1 MRRALKF
8 EPHRPASTRF
18 LPKLSAQA
26 SRITVRQ
33 YFQRSSAL
41 VHPHAPPKAGSILYQ
56 APIVVLG
63 SSDWNQWRAISAGN
77 LSSLLQPPGWRN
89 HGGLGQVRQRH
100 DVSLGLLSANEA
112 LAARINKTLQD
123 AEAEIQPYDAATWEA
138 VCEVLSGKHGSDGTW
153 ATFQSIWY
161 GGKHEMI
168 ALSDAEALRSKILSA
183 ALSSDSRLSVL
194 FTAAQQ
200 LLARDKFQW
209 PDFYTRIIRFFLERG
224 DYEEAI
230 RWDQRLAP
238 VFPPGAD
245 EFGALVATFA
255 VKPTPEMQSTLTT
268 LYVSSTNRQLY
279 DHIIPALFA
288 SGQSKLARTWRK
300 KFVLFKDLPLT
311 SKSRPFLLFLA
322 SYYPHIQLTESELA
336 VAELDRQDI
345 AAEADD
351 DGSFREVDRKGID
364 RKGTHSDTLVA
375 KWFASTW
382 TSVEFAINFVYKL
395 GVRTIGPRSLQS
407 LALRDP
413 DTKEV
418 ASRIDQV
425 ERLGIRI
432 SPQSYCKI
440 LVSFARN
447 GEDDL
452 LIDLLHCDIHPDEF
466 EDMET
471 RHSLMAEAARTGDWK
486 MERLLQAIEWAI
498 ETGPTSRRLNSLLRS
513 ELSKRSL
520 GKAREVLDRMEA
532 LKISMAQASATGL
545 LKRVFWKL
553 DSHPPLRSHRLPQ
566 RDIGLGDS
574 CDPVLD
580 RALNVIRRISCH
592 DVAIPIRYWKMLLYK
607 LGRSRR
613 LDELEQLSL
622 EIVQFYTPPYAGL
635 VPVHRED
642 LPKHFNTE
650 EREHIPADLP
660 FVHHHHPIRLIFDPS
675 LQRSIVR
682 WGFDQTL
689 ATKPQPP
696 TSLTPLQTASF
707 SQFDVARGVRLLA
720 TLRDQG
726 ALIDAQ
732 VVRSSVISRIATGM
746 VPGRPRHRARD
757 SVEFS
762 IENLMG
768 LIEAAWGSEMFPD
781 MPRVIREIEARKSK
795 LWNRYP
801 RLIDKAFDK
810 RLHVKESSKA
820 NST

>member
-1 MRRALKF
+1 
-8 EPHRPASTRF
+8 
-18 LPKLSAQA
+18 
-26 SRITVRQ
+26 
-33 YFQRSSAL
+33 
-41 VHPHAPPKAGSILYQ
+41 
-56 APIVVLG
+56 
-63 SSDWNQWRAISAGN
+63 
-77 LSSLLQPPGWRN
+77 
-89 HGGLGQVRQRH
+89 VRQRH
-100 DVSLGLLSANEA
+100 DVSLGLLSSNEA
-112 LAARINKTLQD
+112 LAAKINKTLQD
-123 AEAEIQPYDAATWEA
+123 AEADVQPYDAATWEA
-138 VCEVLSGKHGSDGTW
+138 VCAILSDKHGSDGVW
-153 ATFQSIWY
+153 AVFQSIWH
-161 GGKHEMI
+161 GGKHEI
-168 ALSDAEALRSKILSA
+168 ITFSDAEALRCKILSA
-183 ALSSDSRLSVL
+183 ALSSDSRLDML
-194 FTAAQQ
+194 FAAARQ
-200 LLARDKFQW
+200 LVAQDNFQW
-209 PDFYTRIIRFFLERG
+209 PELYTRIIRFFLDRG
-224 DYEEAI
+224 DYEKAI
-230 RWDQRLAP
+230 RWDEWLAP
-238 VFPPGAD
+238 IFPAGAD
-245 EFGALVATFA
+245 QFGALLATFA
-255 VKPTPEMQSTLTT
+255 VKPTPEMQSTLTA

-279 DHIIPALFA
+279 DHVIPALFA

-300 KFVLFKDLPLT
+300 KLVVFKDLPLT

-336 VAELDRQDI
+336 VAELDRKDL

-351 DGSFREVDRKGID
+351 DESFLEVDRKGID
-364 RKGTHSDTLVA
+364 RKGTHSDALVA

-382 TSVEFAINFVYKL
+382 TSVEFAINFIYKL

-413 DTKEV
+413 DAKEV

-432 SPQSYCKI
+432 SSQSYCKI

-452 LIDLLHCDIHPDEF
+452 LMDLLHCDIHPDEF

-486 MERLLQAIEWAI
+486 MERLLQGIEWAI
-498 ETGPTSRRLNSLLRS
+498 ETGPTSRRLNSMLRS

-553 DSHPPLRSHRLPQ
+553 DSHPPQRSQRTLQ
-566 RDIGLGDS
+566 RDIGSADS
-574 CDPVLD
+574 DDPFLD

-592 DVAIPIRYWKMLLYK
+592 DVAVPIRYWKVLLYK
-607 LGRSRR
+607 LGRSKR

-622 EIVQFYTPPYAGL
+622 EIMQFYTPPYGGL

-642 LPKHFNTE
+642 LPKHFNAE
-650 EREHIPADLP
+650 EREYIPADLP

-689 ATKPQPP
+689 ATKPQAP
-696 TSLTPLQTASF
+696 TSLTPLQTPSF

-726 ALIDAQ
+726 ALIDTQ

-762 IENLMG
+762 VESLMD
-768 LIEAAWGSEMFPD
+768 LIEEAWGSEMFPD
-781 MPRVIREIEARKSK
+781 TPRVIREIETRKSK
-795 LWNRYP
+795 LWHQYP
-801 RLIDKAFDK
+801 RLIDRTFDK
-810 RLHVKESSKA
+810 DF
-820 NST
+820 T

>member
-1 MRRALKF
+1 M
-8 EPHRPASTRF
+8 
-18 LPKLSAQA
+18 
-26 SRITVRQ
+26 
-33 YFQRSSAL
+33 
-41 VHPHAPPKAGSILYQ
+41 
-56 APIVVLG
+56 
-63 SSDWNQWRAISAGN
+63 
-77 LSSLLQPPGWRN
+77 
-89 HGGLGQVRQRH
+89 
-100 DVSLGLLSANEA
+100 
-112 LAARINKTLQD
+112 ARINKTLQD
-123 AEAEIQPYDAATWEA
+123 TEAEIQPYDAVTWEA
-138 VCEVLSGKHGSDGTW
+138 VCEVLHKKHGSDGVW
-153 ATFQSIWY
+153 AVFQSIWF
-161 GGKHEMI
+161 GWKHETI
-168 ALSDAEALRSKILSA
+168 AFSEAEALRSKILSA
-183 ALSSDSRLSVL
+183 ALGSDSRLLVL
-194 FTAAQQ
+194 FTAAQHLSAQ
-200 LLARDKFQW
+200 ENFQW
-209 PDFYTRIIRFFLERG
+209 PDFYTRVVGFFLERG

-230 RWDQRLAP
+230 QWDQRLAP
-238 VFPPGAD
+238 IFPPGAD
-245 EFGALVATFA
+245 EFGALLAAFV
-255 VKPTPEMQSTLTT
+255 VRPTPEMQSTLTT

-279 DHIIPALFA
+279 DHVIPALFA

-300 KFVLFKDLPLT
+300 KLVVFKDLPMT
-311 SKSRPFLLFLA
+311 SISRPFLLFLA
-322 SYYPHIQLTESELA
+322 NYYPHIQLTESELA
-336 VAELDRQDI
+336 VAELDRQERT
-345 AAEADD
+345 AEADD
-351 DGSFREVDRKGID
+351 DEPFLKVDRRGID
-364 RKGTHSDTLVA
+364 RRGTHSDALVA

-382 TSVEFAINFVYKL
+382 TSVEFAINFIYKL

-413 DTKEV
+413 DAKEV

-447 GEDDL
+447 GQDDL
-452 LIDLLHCDIHPDEF
+452 LNDLLHCDIHPDEF

-486 MERLLQAIEWAI
+486 MERLLQGIEWAI

-532 LKISMAQASATGL
+532 LKINMAQASATGL

-553 DSHPPLRSHRLPQ
+553 DSHPPPHSQRLRQ
-566 RDIGLGDS
+566 RDMESD
-574 CDPVLD
+574 DPILD

-592 DVAIPIRYWKMLLYK
+592 DVAIPIRYWKTLLYK

-622 EIVQFYTPPYAGL
+622 EIMQFYTPPYGGL
-635 VPVHRED
+635 VPMHRED
-642 LPKHFNTE
+642 LPKYANAE
-650 EREHIPADLP
+650 EKEYIPADLP
-660 FVHHHHPIRLIFDPS
+660 FVHHHHPVRLIFDTS

-689 ATKPQPP
+689 ATKPPPP
-696 TSLTPLQTASF
+696 TSLTSLQTTSSF
-707 SQFDVARGVRLLA
+707 SRFDVARGVRLLA

-726 ALIDAQ
+726 ALIDTQ

-762 IENLMG
+762 VESLME
-768 LIEAAWGSEMFPD
+768 LIDEAWGSAMFSD
-781 MPRVIREIEARKSK
+781 TPRVIREVEARKSK

-801 RLIDKAFDK
+801 KLINKAFDK
-810 RLHVKESSKA
+810 DYA
-820 NST
+820 

>member
-1 MRRALKF
+1 MRGAVKF
-8 EPHRPASTRF
+8 TQNRPSSTRF
-18 LPKLSAQA
+18 PPNLS
-26 SRITVRQ
+26 
-33 YFQRSSAL
+33 
-41 VHPHAPPKAGSILYQ
+41 HAPSTRLRHYSQHFTALARLSITPRKGRILHQ
-56 APIVVLG
+56 APG
-63 SSDWNQWRAISAGN
+63 FTPRSSDWNQWRALSAGN
-77 LSSLLQPPGWRN
+77 PSSLLQPSRWRN
-89 HGGLGQVRQRH
+89 YGSLGQARQRL
-100 DVSLGLLSANEA
+100 DASSGLLSSNEA
-112 LAARINKTLQD
+112 LAARINKSLQD
-123 AEAEIQPYDAATWEA
+123 AEVEIQPYDAASWEA
-138 VCEVLSGKHGSDGTW
+138 VCDILSDKHGSDGVW
-153 ATFQSIWY
+153 AVFQAIWHQEKY
-161 GGKHEMI
+161 DII
-168 ALSDAEALRSKILSA
+168 AFSDAESLRGKILSA
-183 ALSSDSRLSVL
+183 ALGSDSRLSML

-200 LLARDKFQW
+200 LLAQNSFQW
-209 PDFYTRIIRFFLERG
+209 PDLYTSVVRFFLDRG

-230 RWDQRLAP
+230 RWDQQLSP
-238 VFPPGAD
+238 IFPPGAD
-245 EFGALVATFA
+245 EFGALLATFA
-255 VKPTPEMQSTLTT
+255 IKPTPEMQTTLTT
-268 LYVSSTNRQLY
+268 LYVSSANRQLY

-300 KFVLFKDLPLT
+300 KLVVFKDGPMT
-311 SKSRPFLLFLA
+311 SNSRPFLLFLA
-322 SYYPHIQLTESELA
+322 SYYPHIQLTERELA
-336 VAELDRQDI
+336 VAELSRQEL
-345 AAEADD
+345 AAETDD
-351 DGSFREVDRKGID
+351 DDTFPEVDRKRID
-364 RKGTHSDTLVA
+364 RRGTHSDALVA

-382 TSVEFAINFVYKL
+382 TSVEFAINFIYKL

-413 DTKEV
+413 DAKEV
-418 ASRIDQV
+418 AARIDQV

-447 GEDDL
+447 GADEL
-452 LIDLLHCDIHPDEF
+452 LMDLLHCDIHPDEF

-486 MERLLQAIEWAI
+486 MERLLQGIEWAI

-520 GKAREVLDRMEA
+520 GKAKEVLDRMEA

-553 DSHPPLRSHRLPQ
+553 DSHPPHHRSQRSLP
-566 RDIGLGDS
+566 RDYGFSDS
-574 CDPVLD
+574 DDPVLD

-592 DVAIPIRYWKMLLYK
+592 DVAIPTRYWKTLLYK

-613 LDELEQLSL
+613 LDELDQLSL
-622 EIVQFYTPPYAGL
+622 EIMQFYTPPYGGL

-642 LPKHFNTE
+642 LPRHFNTE
-650 EREHIPADLP
+650 EKEYIPADLP
-660 FVHHHHPIRLIFDPS
+660 FVHHHHPIRLIFDTS

-696 TSLTPLQTASF
+696 TSLTHLQTANF

-726 ALIDAQ
+726 ALIDTQ

-762 IENLMG
+762 MESLMG
-768 LIEAAWGSEMFPD
+768 LVEKAWGSEMFPD
-781 MPRVIREIEARKSK
+781 MSRVKQEVEARKSK
-795 LWNRYP
+795 LWNQYP
-801 RLIDKAFDK
+801 KLIDKTFDK
-810 RLHVKESSKA
+810 
-820 NST
+820 NGT

>member
-1 MRRALKF
+1 MRGAVKF
-8 EPHRPASTRF
+8 THNRPSSTRF
-18 LPKLSAQA
+18 PLNLS
-26 SRITVRQ
+26 
-33 YFQRSSAL
+33 
-41 VHPHAPPKAGSILYQ
+41 HAPSTRLRHYSQHLTALARLYITPRKGRILNQ
-56 APIVVLG
+56 APSFTPG
-63 SSDWNQWRAISAGN
+63 SSGWNQWRALSAGN
-77 LSSLLQPPGWRN
+77 PSSLLQPSRWREY
-89 HGGLGQVRQRH
+89 GSLGQARQRH
-100 DVSLGLLSANEA
+100 DASSSLLSSNEA
-112 LAARINKTLQD
+112 LAARINKSLQD
-123 AEAEIQPYDAATWEA
+123 AEVEIQPYDAASWEA
-138 VCEVLSGKHGSDGTW
+138 VCDILSDKHGSDGVW
-153 ATFQSIWY
+153 AGFQAIWY
-161 GGKHEMI
+161 QEKHDII
-168 ALSDAEALRSKILSA
+168 AFSDAESLRGKILSA
-183 ALSSDSRLSVL
+183 ALGSDSRLSVL

-200 LLARDKFQW
+200 LLAQNSFQW
-209 PDFYTRIIRFFLERG
+209 PDLYTSVVRFYLDHG
-224 DYEEAI
+224 DYEDAI
-230 RWDQRLAP
+230 RWDQQLSP
-238 VFPPGAD
+238 IFPPGAD
-245 EFGALVATFA
+245 EFGALLATFA
-255 VKPTPEMQSTLTT
+255 IKPTPEMQSTLTT

-300 KFVLFKDLPLT
+300 KLVVFKDGPMT
-311 SKSRPFLLFLA
+311 SNSRPFLLFLA
-322 SYYPHIQLTESELA
+322 SYYPHIPLTERELA
-336 VAELDRQDI
+336 VAELNRQEI

-351 DGSFREVDRKGID
+351 DDTFPEVDRKRID
-364 RKGTHSDTLVA
+364 KRGTHSDALVA

-382 TSVEFAINFVYKL
+382 TSVEFAINFIYKL

-413 DTKEV
+413 DAKEV
-418 ASRIDQV
+418 AARIDQV

-447 GEDDL
+447 GADEL
-452 LIDLLHCDIHPDEF
+452 LMDLLHCDIHPDEF

-486 MERLLQAIEWAI
+486 MERLLQGIEWAI

-520 GKAREVLDRMEA
+520 GKAKEVLDRMEA

-553 DSHPPLRSHRLPQ
+553 DSHPPHRTQRSLP
-566 RDIGLGDS
+566 RNYGFGDS
-574 CDPVLD
+574 DDPVLD

-592 DVAIPIRYWKMLLYK
+592 DVAIPTRYWKTLLYK

-613 LDELEQLSL
+613 LDELDQLSL
-622 EIVQFYTPPYAGL
+622 EIMQFYTPPYGGL

-650 EREHIPADLP
+650 EKEYIPADLP
-660 FVHHHHPIRLIFDPS
+660 FVHHHHPIRLIFDTS

-696 TSLTPLQTASF
+696 TSLTHLQTANF

-726 ALIDAQ
+726 ALIDTQ

-762 IENLMG
+762 MESLMG
-768 LIEAAWGSEMFPD
+768 LVEEAWGSEMFPD
-781 MPRVIREIEARKSK
+781 MSRVKQEVEARKSK
-795 LWNRYP
+795 LWNQYP
-801 RLIDKAFDK
+801 KLIDKTFDK
-810 RLHVKESSKA
+810 
-820 NST
+820 NGT

>member
-1 MRRALKF
+1 MRGAVKF
-8 EPHRPASTRF
+8 AQNRPPSTRF
-18 LPKLSAQA
+18 PPSLS
-26 SRITVRQ
+26 
-33 YFQRSSAL
+33 
-41 VHPHAPPKAGSILYQ
+41 HAPSTRLRHYSQHFTALARLSITPRKGSILHQ
-56 APIVVLG
+56 APRFTPR
-63 SSDWNQWRAISAGN
+63 SSGWNQWRALSAGN
-77 LSSLLQPPGWRN
+77 PSSLLQPSRWRRKY
-89 HGGLGQVRQRH
+89 GSLGQARQRH
-100 DVSLGLLSANEA
+100 DASSGLLSSNEA
-112 LAARINKTLQD
+112 LAARINKSLQD
-123 AEAEIQPYDAATWEA
+123 AEVEIQPYDAASWEA
-138 VCEVLSGKHGSDGTW
+138 VCDILSDKHGSDGVW
-153 ATFQSIWY
+153 AVFQAIWY
-161 GGKHEMI
+161 QGKHDII
-168 ALSDAEALRSKILSA
+168 AFSDAESLRGKILSA
-183 ALSSDSRLSVL
+183 ALGSDSRLSVL

-200 LLARDKFQW
+200 LLAQNSFQW
-209 PDFYTRIIRFFLERG
+209 PDLYTSVVHFFLDRG
-224 DYEEAI
+224 DYEKAI
-230 RWDQRLAP
+230 RWDQQLSP
-238 VFPPGAD
+238 IFPSGAD
-245 EFGALVATFA
+245 EFGALLATF
-255 VKPTPEMQSTLTT
+255 VIKPTPEMQSTLTT
-268 LYVSSTNRQLY
+268 LYVSSANRQLY

-300 KFVLFKDLPLT
+300 KLVVFKDAPLT
-311 SKSRPFLLFLA
+311 SNSRPFLLFLA
-322 SYYPHIQLTESELA
+322 SYYPHIQLTERELA
-336 VAELDRQDI
+336 VAELNRQEL

-351 DGSFREVDRKGID
+351 DETPPEVERKRIN
-364 RKGTHSDTLVA
+364 RRGTHSDALVA

-382 TSVEFAINFVYKL
+382 TSVEFAINFIYKL

-413 DTKEV
+413 DAKEV
-418 ASRIDQV
+418 AARIDQV

-447 GEDDL
+447 GADDL
-452 LIDLLHCDIHPDEF
+452 LMDLLHCDIHPDEF

-486 MERLLQAIEWAI
+486 MERLLQGIEWAI

-520 GKAREVLDRMEA
+520 GKAKEVLDRMEA

-545 LKRVFWKL
+545 LKRVFWRL
-553 DSHPPLRSHRLPQ
+553 DSHPPYRPQ
-566 RDIGLGDS
+566 RSLPRDHGFGDS
-574 CDPVLD
+574 DDPVLD

-592 DVAIPIRYWKMLLYK
+592 DVAIPTRYWKTLLYN

-613 LDELEQLSL
+613 LDELDQLSL
-622 EIVQFYTPPYAGL
+622 EIMQFYTPPYGGL

-650 EREHIPADLP
+650 EKEYIPADLP

-689 ATKPQPP
+689 ATKPRPP
-696 TSLTPLQTASF
+696 TSLTHLQTANF

-726 ALIDAQ
+726 ALIDKQ

-762 IENLMG
+762 MESLMG
-768 LIEAAWGSEMFPD
+768 LVEKAWGSEMFPD
-781 MPRVIREIEARKSK
+781 MPIKKQEVEARKSK

-801 RLIDKAFDK
+801 KLIDKTFDK
-810 RLHVKESSKA
+810 
-820 NST
+820 NGP

>member
-1 MRRALKF
+1 MRGAVKF
-8 EPHRPASTRF
+8 TSNRPSSTRF
-18 LPKLSAQA
+18 LPRLSHAPPARLRRYSQH
-26 SRITVRQ
+26 
-33 YFQRSSAL
+33 SSAL
-41 VHPHAPPKAGSILYQ
+41 ARLSITPRKESILHQ
-56 APIVVLG
+56 APGVAPRSPG
-63 SSDWNQWRAISAGN
+63 WNQWRALSAGN
-77 LSSLLQPPGWRN
+77 PSSLLQPSQWREY
-89 HGGLGQVRQRH
+89 GSLGQARQRH
-100 DVSLGLLSANEA
+100 DASSDLLSSNEA
-112 LAARINKTLQD
+112 LAARINKSLQE
-123 AEAEIQPYDAATWEA
+123 AEIEIQPYDAATWEA
-138 VCEVLSGKHGSDGTW
+138 VCDILSDKHGSDGVW
-153 ATFQSIWY
+153 AVFQAIWY
-161 GGKHEMI
+161 REKHDTI
-168 ALSDAEALRSKILSA
+168 AFSDAEPLRGKILLA
-183 ALSSDSRLSVL
+183 ALGSDSRLSVL

-200 LLARDKFQW
+200 LLAQNSFQW
-209 PDFYTRIIRFFLERG
+209 PDLYTTIVRFFLERG
-224 DYEEAI
+224 EYEEAI
-230 RWDQRLAP
+230 RWDQRLSP
-238 VFPPGAD
+238 IFPPGAD
-245 EFGALVATFA
+245 EFGALLATF
-255 VKPTPEMQSTLTT
+255 VIKPTPEMQSTLTT
-268 LYVSSTNRQLY
+268 LYVSSANRQLY
-279 DHIIPALFA
+279 DYIIPALYS

-300 KFVLFKDLPLT
+300 KLVVFKDVPLT
-311 SKSRPFLLFLA
+311 SNSRPFLLFLA

-336 VAELDRQDI
+336 VAELDRQKL

-351 DGSFREVDRKGID
+351 DESFPEDDRKRINK
-364 RKGTHSDTLVA
+364 RGTHSDALVA

-382 TSVEFAINFVYKL
+382 TSVEFAINFIYKL

-413 DTKEV
+413 DAKEV
-418 ASRIDQV
+418 AARIDQV

-432 SPQSYCKI
+432 SSQSYCKI

-447 GEDDL
+447 GADDL
-452 LIDLLHCDIHPDEF
+452 LMDLLHCDIHPDEF

-486 MERLLQAIEWAI
+486 MERLLQGIEWAI

-520 GKAREVLDRMEA
+520 GKAKEVLDRMEA

-553 DSHPPLRSHRLPQ
+553 DSHPPRSQRPLHR
-566 RDIGLGDS
+566 DHGFNDS
-574 CDPVLD
+574 DDPILD

-592 DVAIPIRYWKMLLYK
+592 DVAIPTRYWKTLLYK

-613 LDELEQLSL
+613 LDELDQLSL
-622 EIVQFYTPPYAGL
+622 EIMQFYTPPYGGL

-650 EREHIPADLP
+650 EKEYIAADLP

-689 ATKPQPP
+689 ATKPQQP
-696 TSLTPLQTASF
+696 TSHTHLQTANF

-726 ALIDAQ
+726 ALIDTQ

-762 IENLMG
+762 MESLMG
-768 LIEAAWGSEMFPD
+768 LVEKAWGSEMFPD
-781 MPRVIREIEARKSK
+781 MPRVKQEVESRKSK
-795 LWNRYP
+795 LWNQYP
-801 RLIDKAFDK
+801 RLIDKTFDK
-810 RLHVKESSKA
+810 
-820 NST
+820 NGT

>member
-1 MRRALKF
+1 MRGALQFK
-8 EPHRPASTRF
+8 PDRPASTRF
-18 LPKLSAQA
+18 LLKLSAQA
-26 SRITVRQ
+26 SQTRLRRYSQ
-33 YFQRSSAL
+33 HHSAL
-41 VHPHAPPKAGSILYQ
+41 VCPCTTPETERILRRAPKVI
-56 APIVVLG
+56 LG
-63 SSDWNQWRAISAGN
+63 SFDRNPWRAFSAGN
-77 LSSLLQPPGWRN
+77 KSSLLQPSGWREY
-89 HGGLGQVRQRH
+89 GSLGQVRQQH
-100 DVSLGLLSANEA
+100 DVSLGLLSTDEA

-123 AEAEIQPYDAATWEA
+123 TEADIQPYDAATWEA
-138 VCEVLSGKHGSDGTW
+138 VCGILSDKHGFDGVW
-153 ATFQSIWY
+153 AVFQHIWY
-161 GGKHEMI
+161 GEKHEI
-168 ALSDAEALRSKILSA
+168 ITFSDAEALRCKILSA
-183 ALSSDSRLSVL
+183 ALSSDTRLSML
-194 FTAAQQ
+194 FTAARQ
-200 LLARDKFQW
+200 LVAQDNFQW
-209 PDFYTRIIRFFLERG
+209 PEFYTKIIRFFLERG
-224 DYEEAI
+224 DYEKAI
-230 RWDQRLAP
+230 RWDEWLAP
-238 VFPPGAD
+238 IFPAGAD
-245 EFGALVATFA
+245 EFGALLATFV
-255 VKPTPEMQSTLTT
+255 VKPTPEMQSTLTA
-268 LYVSSTNRQLY
+268 LYVSGTNRQLY

-300 KFVLFKDLPLT
+300 KLVVFKDLPLT

-336 VAELDRQDI
+336 VAELDRQDL
-345 AAEADD
+345 AAETDD
-351 DGSFREVDRKGID
+351 DESFLEVDRKGID
-364 RKGTHSDTLVA
+364 RKGTHSDALVA

-382 TSVEFAINFVYKL
+382 TSVEFAINFIYKL

-447 GEDDL
+447 GEDEL
-452 LIDLLHCDIHPDEF
+452 LVDLLHCDIHPDEF

-471 RHSLMAEAARTGDWK
+471 RHSLMAEAARMGDWK
-486 MERLLQAIEWAI
+486 MERLLQGIEWAI

-532 LKISMAQASATGL
+532 LKINMAQASATGL

-553 DSHPPLRSHRLPQ
+553 DSHPPQRSQRAPQ
-566 RDIGLGDS
+566 KDIGSGNSD
-574 CDPVLD
+574 DPFSD

-592 DVAIPIRYWKMLLYK
+592 DVAIPIRYWKVLLYK

-622 EIVQFYTPPYAGL
+622 EIMQFYTPPYGGL

-642 LPKHFNTE
+642 LPKHFNAE
-650 EREHIPADLP
+650 EREYIPADLP

-696 TSLTPLQTASF
+696 TSLTPLQTPSF

-726 ALIDAQ
+726 ALIDTQ

-762 IENLMG
+762 VESLMD
-768 LIEAAWGSEMFPD
+768 LIKEAWGSEMFPD
-781 MPRVIREIEARKSK
+781 TPRVIREVEARKSK
-795 LWNRYP
+795 LWHRYP
-801 RLIDKAFDK
+801 RLIEKTFDK
-810 RLHVKESSKA
+810 DF
-820 NST
+820 T

>member
-1 MRRALKF
+1 
-8 EPHRPASTRF
+8 
-18 LPKLSAQA
+18 
-26 SRITVRQ
+26 
-33 YFQRSSAL
+33 
-41 VHPHAPPKAGSILYQ
+41 
-56 APIVVLG
+56 
-63 SSDWNQWRAISAGN
+63 
-77 LSSLLQPPGWRN
+77 
-89 HGGLGQVRQRH
+89 
-100 DVSLGLLSANEA
+100 
-112 LAARINKTLQD
+112 
-123 AEAEIQPYDAATWEA
+123 
-138 VCEVLSGKHGSDGTW
+138 
-153 ATFQSIWY
+153 
-161 GGKHEMI
+161 
-168 ALSDAEALRSKILSA
+168 
-183 ALSSDSRLSVL
+183 
-194 FTAAQQ
+194 
-200 LLARDKFQW
+200 
-209 PDFYTRIIRFFLERG
+209 
-224 DYEEAI
+224 
-230 RWDQRLAP
+230 
-238 VFPPGAD
+238 
-245 EFGALVATFA
+245 
-255 VKPTPEMQSTLTT
+255 MQSTLTS

-279 DHIIPALFA
+279 DHVIPALFA

-300 KFVLFKDLPLT
+300 KLVVFKDLPLT

-322 SYYPHIQLTESELA
+322 NYYPHIQLTVGELA
-336 VAELDRQDI
+336 VAELDRQSL
-345 AAEADD
+345 AAETDD
-351 DGSFREVDRKGID
+351 DESFLEVDRKGIH
-364 RKGTHSDTLVA
+364 RRGTHSDALVA

-382 TSVEFAINFVYKL
+382 TSVEFAVNFIYKL

-413 DTKEV
+413 DAKEV

-440 LVSFARN
+440 LVSFART

-471 RHSLMAEAARTGDWK
+471 RHSLMAEAARTGNWK
-486 MERLLQAIEWAI
+486 MERLLQGIEWAI

-532 LKISMAQASATGL
+532 LKINMAQASATGL

-553 DSHPPLRSHRLPQ
+553 DSHPQRSQ
-566 RDIGLGDS
+566 RSVPKDIGLSDS
-574 CDPVLD
+574 DDPFLD

-592 DVAIPIRYWKMLLYK
+592 EVAIPIRYWKMLLYK

-613 LDELEQLSL
+613 LEELEQLSL
-622 EIVQFYTPPYAGL
+622 EIMQFYTPPYGGL

-642 LPKHFNTE
+642 LPKHFSTE
-650 EREHIPADLP
+650 EKEYIPADLP
-660 FVHHHHPIRLIFDPS
+660 FVHHHHPIRLIFDSS

-696 TSLTPLQTASF
+696 ASLTPLQTASF

-720 TLRDQG
+720 ALRDQG
-726 ALIDAQ
+726 ALIDTQ

-762 IENLMG
+762 IESLMD
-768 LIEAAWGSEMFPD
+768 LVEEAWGSEMFPD
-781 MPRVIREIEARKSK
+781 TPRVIQEVEARKSK

-801 RLIDKAFDK
+801 RLIDKTFDK
-810 RLHVKESSKA
+810 DF
-820 NST
+820 T

>member
-1 MRRALKF
+1 MASNLCWGSEILAAAIRMEKMRGSRA
-8 EPHRPASTRF
+8 
-18 LPKLSAQA
+18 
-26 SRITVRQ
+26 
-33 YFQRSSAL
+33 
-41 VHPHAPPKAGSILYQ
+41 
-56 APIVVLG
+56 
-63 SSDWNQWRAISAGN
+63 
-77 LSSLLQPPGWRN
+77 
-89 HGGLGQVRQRH
+89 
-100 DVSLGLLSANEA
+100 A
-112 LAARINKTLQD
+112 LAARITKSLRD
-123 AEAEIQPYDAATWEA
+123 AEAEFQPYDAATWEA
-138 VCEVLSGKHGSDGTW
+138 VCDVLSGKHGSDGVW
-153 ATFQSIWY
+153 AIFQSIWY
-161 GGKHEMI
+161 GGKHEVI
-168 ALSDAEALRSKILSA
+168 TLSGAEVLRSKILSA
-183 ALSSDSRLSVL
+183 ALGSDSRLAAL
-194 FTAAQQ
+194 FAAVQQ
-200 LLARDKFQW
+200 LLARDNFQW
-209 PDFYTRIIRFFLERG
+209 PNFYAKTIRFFLERG
-224 DYEEAI
+224 KYEEAI
-230 RWDQRLAP
+230 RWDELLAP
-238 VFPPGAD
+238 VLPPGAD
-245 EFGALVATFA
+245 EFGALIAASV

-279 DHIIPALFA
+279 DHVIPALFA

-300 KFVLFKDLPLT
+300 KFVVFKDLPLT
-311 SKSRPFLLFLA
+311 SRSRPFLLFLA
-322 SYYPHIQLTESELA
+322 SYYPHIQLTESELV
-336 VAELDRQDI
+336 VAKLDRRDG

-351 DGSFREVDRKGID
+351 DGAFFEVDRKGVQ
-364 RKGTHSDTLVA
+364 RKGTHSDALVA

-382 TSVEFAINFVYKL
+382 TSVEFAINLIYKL
-395 GVRTIGPRSLQS
+395 GARTIGPRSLQS

-413 DTKEV
+413 DAREV
-418 ASRIDQV
+418 ASRIDQA

-432 SPQSYCKI
+432 SSQSYCKI
-440 LVSFARN
+440 LVSFARS

-452 LIDLLHCDIHPDEF
+452 LNDLLHCDIHPDEF

-486 MERLLQAIEWAI
+486 MERLFQGIEWAI

-532 LKISMAQASATGL
+532 LKINMAQASATGL

-553 DSHPPLRSHRLPQ
+553 GSHPPQRWRQRLSQ
-566 RDIGLGDS
+566 KNIGPGNSD
-574 CDPVLD
+574 DPVLD

-592 DVAIPIRYWKMLLYK
+592 DVAIPIRYWKTLLYK

-622 EIVQFYTPPYAGL
+622 EIMQFYTPPYGGL

-650 EREHIPADLP
+650 EREYMPADLP
-660 FVHHHHPIRLIFDPS
+660 FVHHHHPIRLIFDAS

-689 ATKPQPP
+689 ATKPRPP

-720 TLRDQG
+720 ALRDHG
-726 ALIDAQ
+726 ALIDRQ
-732 VVRSSVISRIATGM
+732 VVRSSVVSRIATGM

-762 IENLMG
+762 IESLMD
-768 LIEAAWGSEMFPD
+768 LIEEAWGSEMFPD
-781 MPRVIREIEARKSK
+781 MPRVIREVETRKSK

-801 RLIDKAFDK
+801 RLIKRAFDK
-810 RLHVKESSKA
+810 DF
-820 NST
+820 T

>member
-1 MRRALKF
+1 MQGALKF
-8 EPHRPASTRF
+8 KPDRPASTRF
-18 LPKLSAQA
+18 LPKLSAEA
-26 SRITVRQ
+26 SHTRLRRYSQ
-33 YFQRSSAL
+33 HSSAL
-41 VHPHAPPKAGSILYQ
+41 ARPSTTPNTESILHR
-56 APIVVLG
+56 APRVAPR

-77 LSSLLQPPGWRN
+77 LNSLLQPSGWRKY
-89 HGGLGQVRQRH
+89 GSLGQARQRH
-100 DVSLGLLSANEA
+100 DASPGLLSSNEA
-112 LAARINKTLQD
+112 LAARINKSLED
-123 AEAEIQPYDAATWEA
+123 AEVEIQPYDAATWEA
-138 VCEVLSGKHGSDGTW
+138 VCDILSNKHGPDGVW
-153 ATFQSIWY
+153 AVFQSIWHRE
-161 GGKHEMI
+161 KHEI
-168 ALSDAEALRSKILSA
+168 ITFSDAEPLRGKILSA
-183 ALSSDSRLSVL
+183 ALNSGSRLSVL

-200 LLARDKFQW
+200 LVAQNNFQW
-209 PDFYTRIIRFFLERG
+209 PDFHTRIVHFFLERG

-230 RWDQRLAP
+230 RWDQQLTP
-238 VFPPGAD
+238 IFPPGAD
-245 EFGALVATFA
+245 EFGALLATFA
-255 VKPTPEMQSTLTT
+255 VKPTPEIQSTLTT

-300 KFVLFKDLPLT
+300 KLVVFKDLPLT
-311 SKSRPFLLFLA
+311 SNSRPFLLFLA
-322 SYYPHIQLTESELA
+322 SYYSHIQLTESELA
-336 VAELDRQDI
+336 VAELDRQEPD
-345 AAEADD
+345 AET
-351 DGSFREVDRKGID
+351 DGDEPFLEVDRKSID
-364 RKGTHSDTLVA
+364 KRGTHSDALVA

-382 TSVEFAINFVYKL
+382 TSVEFAINFIYKL

-413 DTKEV
+413 DAKEV

-447 GEDDL
+447 GTDDL
-452 LIDLLHCDIHPDEF
+452 LINLLHCDIHPDEF

-486 MERLLQAIEWAI
+486 MERLFQGIEWAI

-520 GKAREVLDRMEA
+520 GKAKEVLDRMEA

-553 DSHPPLRSHRLPQ
+553 DSHPPQRSQRPLP
-566 RDIGLGDS
+566 RDHGLSDSGD
-574 CDPVLD
+574 PILD

-592 DVAIPIRYWKMLLYK
+592 DVAIPTRYWKMLLYK

-622 EIVQFYTPPYAGL
+622 EIMQFYTPPYGGL

-642 LPKHFNTE
+642 LPRHFNTE
-650 EREHIPADLP
+650 EKEYIPADLP

-696 TSLTPLQTASF
+696 TFVTHVQTANF

-726 ALIDAQ
+726 ALIDTQ

-762 IENLMG
+762 MESLMD
-768 LIEAAWGSEMFPD
+768 LVEEAWGSEMFPD
-781 MPRVIREIEARKSK
+781 TPRVMQEVEARKSK
-795 LWNRYP
+795 LWNQYP
-801 RLIDKAFDK
+801 RLIDKTFDK
-810 RLHVKESSKA
+810 
-820 NST
+820 NGT

>member
-1 MRRALKF
+1 MRGAVKF
-8 EPHRPASTRF
+8 THNRPPSTRF
-18 LPKLSAQA
+18 PPSLSHA
-26 SRITVRQ
+26 SSTRLRHYSQHFTALARLSITPRKG
-33 YFQRSSAL
+33 
-41 VHPHAPPKAGSILYQ
+41 HILHQ
-56 APIVVLG
+56 APRFTPGG
-63 SSDWNQWRAISAGN
+63 SGWNQWRALSAGN
-77 LSSLLQPPGWRN
+77 PSSLLQPPRWRKY
-89 HGGLGQVRQRH
+89 GSLGQARQRH
-100 DVSLGLLSANEA
+100 DASSGFLSSNEA
-112 LAARINKTLQD
+112 LAARINKSLQD
-123 AEAEIQPYDAATWEA
+123 AEVEIQPYDAASWEA
-138 VCEVLSGKHGSDGTW
+138 VCDILSDKHGSDGVW
-153 ATFQSIWY
+153 SVFQAIWY
-161 GGKHEMI
+161 QGKHEI
-168 ALSDAEALRSKILSA
+168 FAFSDAESLRGKFLSA
-183 ALSSDSRLSVL
+183 ALGSDSRLSVL

-200 LLARDKFQW
+200 LLAQSSFQW
-209 PDFYTRIIRFFLERG
+209 PGLYTSVVRFFLDRG

-230 RWDQRLAP
+230 RWDQQLTP
-238 VFPPGAD
+238 IFPPGAD
-245 EFGALVATFA
+245 EFGALLATFA
-255 VKPTPEMQSTLTT
+255 IKPTPEMQSTLTT

-300 KFVLFKDLPLT
+300 KLVVFKDAPLT
-311 SKSRPFLLFLA
+311 SNSRPFLLFLA
-322 SYYPHIQLTESELA
+322 SYYPHIQLTERELA
-336 VAELDRQDI
+336 VAELDRQEL

-351 DGSFREVDRKGID
+351 DETFPEVDRKRID
-364 RKGTHSDTLVA
+364 RRGTHSDALVA

-382 TSVEFAINFVYKL
+382 TSVEFAINFIYKL

-413 DTKEV
+413 DAKEV
-418 ASRIDQV
+418 AARIAQV

-447 GEDDL
+447 GADDL
-452 LIDLLHCDIHPDEF
+452 LMDLLHCDIHPDEF

-471 RHSLMAEAARTGDWK
+471 RHSLMAEAARMGDWK

-513 ELSKRSL
+513 ELFKRSL
-520 GKAREVLDRMEA
+520 GKAKEVLDRMEA

-553 DSHPPLRSHRLPQ
+553 DLHPPQRSQRYLP
-566 RDIGLGDS
+566 RDYGFHDS
-574 CDPVLD
+574 DDPHLD
-580 RALNVIRRISCH
+580 RALTVIRRISCH
-592 DVAIPIRYWKMLLYK
+592 DVAIPTRYWKSLLYN

-613 LDELEQLSL
+613 LDELDQLSL
-622 EIVQFYTPPYAGL
+622 EIMQIYTPPYGGL

-650 EREHIPADLP
+650 EKEYIPADLP
-660 FVHHHHPIRLIFDPS
+660 FVHHHHPIRLIFDTS

-689 ATKPQPP
+689 ATKPRPP
-696 TSLTPLQTASF
+696 TSLTHLQTANF

-726 ALIDAQ
+726 ALIDNQ

-762 IENLMG
+762 MESLMG
-768 LIEAAWGSEMFPD
+768 LVDKAWGSEMFPD
-781 MPRVIREIEARKSK
+781 MSMVKQEIEARKSK

-801 RLIDKAFDK
+801 RLIDKTFDK
-810 RLHVKESSKA
+810 
-820 NST
+820 NGT